1 MKNKNGFSLFTV
13 IVIICISSI
22 ISAITSGIIVNNSYR
37 TNNGVNYN
45 SFVSD
50 KDLNSFLDVYKTI
63 LDNYYESVDKKEMIN
78 SAINAMLNYVGD
90 PYTTYMTTEEKD
102 DLAEKLEGT
111 YKGIGVAI
119 NGSKIEAVTPDSP
132 AEKAGLLVGDFIL
145 AVDGEDVTEYDSAK
159 IASLIKNSGK
169 KSVTVKIVRGEEEK
183 EFTIDLKELIV
194 TAQAHKVIE
203 GTKTGYIAI
212 SIFSNNIAEQ
222 FTTALEDL
230 QDQGIENLIIDVRD
244 NSGGYLEG
252 AEKIAS
258 KILMKNKLIYSLKS
272 KKSSKE
278 YRDKTEE
285 SLNIPIVVLING
297 NSASASEILAAA
309 LKDSY
314 GATII
319 GTKSFGKGKVQQ
331 TYTLGDGS
339 MAKYTSAMWLR
350 PNGECVDGVGIQP
363 DINVELELNENK
375 EVVSD
380 TQFNKAVEFL
390 NAS

>member
-1 MKNKNGFSLFTV
+1 MKNKNGFSLITV

-102 DLAEKLEGT
+102 DLAEQLEGT

-169 KSVTVKIVRGEEEK
+169 KSVTIKIVRGEEEK

-222 FTTALEDL
+222 FTIALEDL

-363 DINVELELNENK
+363 DINVELEVNENN
-375 EVVSD
+375 EVIAD

>member
-1 MKNKNGFSLFTV
+1 MKNKNGFNLVTV
-13 IVIICISSI
+13 IIIICISSI
-22 ISAITSGIIVNNSYR
+22 ISAITSGVIVNNSYK

-119 NGSKIEAVTPDSP
+119 NGSKIETVTPGSP
-132 AEKAGLLVGDFIL
+132 AEKAGLLAGDFII
-145 AVDGEDVTEYDSAK
+145 AVDGEDVTQYDSAK
-159 IASLIKNSGK
+159 IASLIKNSDK
-169 KSVTVKIVRGEEEK
+169 KSVTIKIIRGEEEK

-194 TAQAHKVIE
+194 TAQSHKVVE
-203 GTKTGYIAI
+203 GTKTGYISIA
-212 SIFSNNIAEQ
+212 IFSNNIAEQ

-230 QDQGIENLIIDVRD
+230 QNQEINRLIIDVRD

-258 KILMKNKLIYSLKS
+258 KILPKGKLIYSLKS
-272 KKSSKE
+272 KKNTKE
-278 YRDKTEE
+278 YRDKSEE

-297 NSASASEILAAA
+297 NSASASEILASA

-350 PNGECVDGVGIQP
+350 PNGECVDGVGVQP
-363 DINVELELNENK
+363 DINVELEINENN
-375 EVVSD
+375 EVVDD
-380 TQFNKAVEFL
+380 TQFNKAVEYL

>member
-1 MKNKNGFSLFTV
+1 MKNKNGFSLITV
-13 IVIICISSI
+13 IIIICISSI

-169 KSVTVKIVRGEEEK
+169 KSVTIKIVRGEEEK

-212 SIFSNNIAEQ
+212 SIFSNNIDEQ

-230 QDQGIENLIIDVRD
+230 QDQGIESLIIDVRD

-363 DINVELELNENK
+363 DINVELEVNENN
-375 EVVSD
+375 EVIAD